1 MMDHNDQHDEHT
13 DRNLR
18 LIAQHVHLPPEP
30 TDLQRARWQQGD
42 AQRESASSLIRG
54 VLFMKKHRHAT
65 LAGAGAL
72 AATIALTTMLLFP
85 FGGTPVEAKTIFSS
99 LRQSLGNAF
108 TVTFDNIGDDG
119 VRVNGRL
126 IAVYEKDAQTTV
138 PFEAPVRALY
148 LEADIQT
155 DETNPDVAGLN
166 VEVRGAAVRE
176 PADAWVYVKLNKM
189 PPKIVQEQPL
199 ALIIQQFTQNG
210 LLLELDT
217 LLEED
222 ELQEVFEDLS
232 IDLEL
237 QGDGAKRSLKVG
249 AGIPA
254 KGAEPAQPA
263 DPEAELDQLPLK
275 ILTGK
280 LTQADIDQIVSLL
293 EEEAIT
299 VNVVEQEP
307 GFHVLT
313 ARDFPPEPG
322 EPWMANMVLTIA
334 YREGY
339 GVPWASLEHVG
350 PYDGSLK
357 VEMTEIALDDE
368 VFSSQK
374 YYQDGVTKV
383 IDVGA
388 IKDLAEALGA
398 EFD

>member
-1 MMDHNDQHDEHT
+1 MMNPNDQSDERT

-18 LIAQHVHLPPEP
+18 LLAEHLRLPLEP
-30 TDLQRARWQQGD
+30 TDLQLARWKQGD
-42 AQRESASSLIRG
+42 RRKRTSSLIRG
-54 VLFMKKHRHAT
+54 VQLMRKHRHAT

-85 FGGTPVEAKTIFSS
+85 FGGTPVEAKTIFTS

-108 TVTFDNIGDDG
+108 TVTFDDIGDDG
-119 VRVNGRL
+119 VRVNGKL

-148 LEADIQT
+148 LEADIQA
-155 DETNPDVAGLN
+155 DETNRDVAGLN
-166 VEVRGAAVRE
+166 VEVRGSAVRE
-176 PADAWVYVKLNKM
+176 PADAWVYVKLNQM
-189 PPKIVQEQPL
+189 PPKIIQEQPL
-199 ALIIQQFTQNG
+199 AIIIQQFTQNG

-237 QGDGAKRSLKVG
+237 QNDGAKRSVNFG
-249 AGIPA
+249 AGIKANEETPA
-254 KGAEPAQPA
+254 PPV
-263 DPEAELDQLPLK
+263 DPEAELEQLPLK
-275 ILTGK
+275 ILTGQ

-299 VNVVEQEP
+299 VTVVEQEP

-322 EPWMANMVLTIA
+322 EPWMVNMVLTIA

-339 GVPWASLEHVG
+339 GVPWASLQHVG
-350 PYDGSLK
+350 PYDGNIR
-357 VEMTEIALDDE
+357 VEMTEVALDDKI
-368 VFSSQK
+368 FSSQQ